1 MLLGTHFATPLPG
14 GLHISPRPFPISHC
28 HHIDKR
34 AGSVV
39 LDADRAGLVFWL
51 GVRPSAEAWHGEKM
65 R

>member
-1 MLLGTHFATPLPG
+1 MC
-14 GLHISPRPFPISHC
+14 PRPFPISHC

-51 GVRPSAEAWHGEKM
+51 GVRPSARHGMGENGDGCWGFGHCPTE
-65 R
+65 